1 MKLTSASIRNV
12 IHPTA
17 AFIPSVP
24 KSSSPPS
31 TEPESQSWLHSQLN
45 PKNRIDSLELLENPL
60 WRIDGCTGQGTQF
73 CVLPLFLGNH
83 IPPLRFDV
91 FLPQEAGSC
100 QRLRD
105 LLDLDAAFHTKDTVR
120 VQRLGISRHI
130 LRTLQAWTQSR
141 QQSDNKHSC
150 AEIYSRNL
158 PFGSRIIFENLEFDI
173 RNIKVTIAQT
183 FHLEGQLL
191 GLSKLGAQLGLPQ
204 DDLPE
209 PIDIFKL
216 HIVRQLTESVC
227 LVCIE
232 DDNRDKGM
240 AIATD
245 DAANETRAKKK
256 KQLWILKA
264 LTSGTKYLYTELRN
278 LLQMPPHPHVI
289 SRPVRLVTK
298 QCQFGGKNA
307 VVGFIIPYHPGE
319 GLRDTLPLL
328 RIHGQPALKDQLKW
342 AIQLAQGLLHI
353 LNKGQTY
360 YPDLRLDNILL
371 SEAGDIVMVDFEQRG
386 LWCEFGAP
394 EVNALD
400 YVRILASDS
409 LLEDNDLGLCIP
421 EDIIARYAALLTREL
436 PDWEALETCENYSQR
451 PEGHTSFNIAWL
463 CLSKVEQE
471 AAVVYMLG
479 KVLWCIFEGQSGPDK
494 AAFWQSYAREPD
506 LQFPAMRQT
515 PAGLRDLVDQCTRG
529 RRGILSSLITRRGC
543 KLVLVREKDTPQGSC
558 LLDGTVT
565 DEEEEE
571 EEEKILQVAK
581 NWWITEVKAA
591 EDFLQM
597 RHEMK
602 ERGEWNENYFDR
614 PSLEEVIDRLEDFQK
629 RSLQF
634 VE

>member
-24 KSSSPPS
+24 KFSSHPS

-60 WRIDGCTGQGTQF
+60 WRVDGCTGQGTQF

-130 LRTLQAWTQSR
+130 LRTLQAWTQSS

-150 AEIYSRNL
+150 AEMYSRNL

-173 RNIKVTIAQT
+173 RNIKITIAQT

-204 DDLPE
+204 DNLPE

-232 DDNRDKGM
+232 DDDNDNGM
-240 AIATD
+240 AMATD
-245 DAANETRAKKK
+245 DVANGTRAKKK

-307 VVGFIIPYHPGE
+307 VVGFIIPYHSGG

-353 LNKGQTY
+353 LNKGQMY
-360 YPDLRLDNILL
+360 YPDFRLDNILL

-479 KVLWCIFEGQSGPDK
+479 KLLWCIFEGQSGPDK

-529 RRGILSSLITRRGC
+529 RRGILSSLITRRGS
-543 KLVLVREKDTPQGSC
+543 KLVLVREKDTPQESC

-571 EEEKILQVAK
+571 EKIIQVAK

-602 ERGEWNENYFDR
+602 ERGEWDENYFDR
-614 PSLEEVIDRLEDFQK
+614 PNLKEVINRLEDFQK